1 MDASELVTIMKQVA
15 QRDRQAF
22 ATLYKSTAAK
32 LYGVVLR
39 ILYRPDLSDEVLQDV
54 YLKIWDKAADFDA
67 TKSSVITWMV
77 TIARNRALDIKRR
90 KQPQSVE
97 DLPESVEIAAESDD
111 PLQSRELREAL
122 QQVNL
127 CMQGIEQPKRD
138 MVLLAYLHG
147 LSREQLAQK
156 FNAPVATIKT
166 WLHRSLAQLRLC
178 LQSRAEGSA

>member
-1 MDASELVTIMKQVA
+1 MDASELVTIVKRVA
-15 QRDRQAF
+15 QRDRDAF
-22 ATLYKSTAAK
+22 AALYKATAAK